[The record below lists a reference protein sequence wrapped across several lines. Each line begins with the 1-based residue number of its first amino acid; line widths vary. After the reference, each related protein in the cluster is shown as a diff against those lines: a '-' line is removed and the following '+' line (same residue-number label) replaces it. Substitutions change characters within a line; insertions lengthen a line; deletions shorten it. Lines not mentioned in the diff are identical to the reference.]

1 MKKFKLCDLCV
12 SAVIKKCAPA
22 PRAKR
27 AVSIKLIKMNE
38 VLTLLKPRIWPL
50 KNRGL
55 SKANG
60 NSNARLF
67 LLGSFGLLFWSGIFA
82 VSWRV
87 LVYFKGIEDIG
98 DILGYKLLSMM
109 LVVSFALL
117 LFSSILTSLSKLY
130 LSRDLLLVHS
140 FPVSSYKI
148 FITRWIDSTIDSAW
162 MVIIYTLPVFISYGI
177 VYQVGVFYYFNTM
190 ISMMCLAVIASAIST
205 LLVMAAVIIIPASRM
220 KSVFILMGILFFVV
234 IYLAIRLSQ
243 PELLVDPEVF
253 DSVMVYITSLQTPS
267 SPFLPSSWAYD
278 SIRSALSGSFSNCLF
293 FTALSL
299 SFAGMIVS
307 VMIFLSDAIYFKGFS
322 KTQNASA
329 RLIKYNVTRDR
340 IFNFLPGPV
349 KSFAVKEIKTFLRD
363 QTQWTQIFL
372 IAALVV
378 IYVYN
383 FKVLPLE
390 KSPIKTVYLQNLFSF
405 LNMGLALFV
414 LTAVTA
420 RFAYPAV
427 SLEREAFWLVKTS
440 PLSIRTF
447 LWIKFFIY
455 YLPLLILTEILI
467 VATNILLQVTPFM
480 MILSTL
486 TIFFIVP
493 GIVAMGIGLGAAYPD
508 FKAENP
514 TQTITSFGGLVFMIV
529 CAGYIGLVVIIEAG
543 PVYHL
548 FMADIR
554 NKIIT
559 LPAWI
564 WIVGSFTLVLVL
576 SLLAISMPMRF
587 GERRLS
593 QLLT

>member
-1 MKKFKLCDLCV
+1 
-12 SAVIKKCAPA
+12 
-22 PRAKR
+22 
-27 AVSIKLIKMNE
+27 MNE

-60 NSNARLF
+60 NSGASF
-67 LLGSFGLLFWSGIFA
+67 LLLGAFGLLFWCGIFA

-87 LVYFKGIEDIG
+87 LIYFKGIEDIG

-140 FPVSSYKI
+140 MPVSSYKI
-148 FITRWIDSTIDSAW
+148 FIARWIDSTIDSAW

-177 VYQVGVFYYFNTM
+177 VYQTGVFYYVNTM

-205 LLVMAAVIIIPASRM
+205 LMVMAAVIFIPASRM

-267 SPFLPSSWAYD
+267 SPFLPSSWVYD
-278 SIRSALSGSFSNCLF
+278 SIRSALSGSISNSLF

-307 VMIFLSDAIYFKGFS
+307 AMIFLSDAIYFKGYS
-322 KTQNASA
+322 KTQNAPA
-329 RLIKYNVTRDR
+329 RLFKKNVASDR

-349 KSFAVKEIKTFLRD
+349 KSFTVKEIKTFLRD

-467 VATNILLQVTPFM
+467 VATNLLLQVTPFM

-486 TIFFIVP
+486 TVFFIVP
-493 GIVAMGIGLGAAYPD
+493 GIVAMGVGLGAAYPD

-514 TQTITSFGGLVFMIV
+514 TQTITSFGGLVYMIA

-543 PVYHL
+543 PVYNL
-548 FMADIR
+548 FMAGIR

-559 LPAWI
+559 FPAWI

-576 SLLAISMPMRF
+576 SLLAIFMPMRF

-593 QLLT
+593 ELLT

>member
-1 MKKFKLCDLCV
+1 
-12 SAVIKKCAPA
+12 
-22 PRAKR
+22 
-27 AVSIKLIKMNE
+27 MNDII
-38 VLTLLKPRIWPL
+38 TLLKPRIWPL

-55 SKANG
+55 SDANG
-60 NSNARLF
+60 KSNTRFL
-67 LLGSFGLLFWSGIFA
+67 LLGSFGLLLWCGIFA

-87 LVYFKGIEDIG
+87 LIYFKGVEEIG

-140 FPVSSYKI
+140 LPVSSYKI
-148 FITRWIDSTIDSAW
+148 FITRWIDSTLESTW
-162 MVIIYTLPVFISYGI
+162 MVIIYTLPVFIAYGL
-177 VYQVGVFYYFNTM
+177 VYQSGLFYYLSTTITM
-190 ISMMCLAVIASAIST
+190 LCLATIASAIST
-205 LLVMAAVIIIPASRM
+205 LMVMIAVLFIPASRM
-220 KSVFILMGILFFVV
+220 KSVFIFMGILFFVV
-234 IYLAIRLSQ
+234 IYLAIRLSK

-278 SIRSALSGSFSNCLF
+278 SIRSALSGSIGDSLF

-299 SFAGMIVS
+299 SFAGMLLFATIL
-307 VMIFLSDAIYFKGFS
+307 ISDAIYFKGFS
-322 KTQNASA
+322 KTQNAPV
-329 RLIKYNVTRDR
+329 RLFKKHVASDR
-340 IFNFLPGPV
+340 IFNFLPGPM
-349 KSFAVKEIKTFLRD
+349 KSFMVKEIKTFLRD
-363 QTQWTQIFL
+363 QTQWTQVFL
-372 IAALVV
+372 IATLVV

-405 LNMGLALFV
+405 LNMALALFV

-440 PLSIRTF
+440 PLSVRTF
-447 LWIKFFIY
+447 LWVKFFIY

-480 MILSTL
+480 MALSGITVFL
-486 TIFFIVP
+486 VVP

-508 FKAENP
+508 FKAQNP
-514 TQTITSFGGLVFMIV
+514 TQTVTSFGGLVFMIA
-529 CAGYIGLVVIIEAG
+529 CAGYIGLVIILEAG
-543 PVYHL
+543 PVYNL
-548 FMADIR
+548 FMAGVH
-554 NKIIT
+554 NKTIHLSIW
-559 LPAWI
+559 L
-564 WIVGSFTLVLVL
+564 WIVGSFIVVLIL
-576 SLLAISMPMRF
+576 SLLAISLPMRF
-587 GERRLS
+587 GEKRLS
-593 QLLT
+593 GLLT

>member
-1 MKKFKLCDLCV
+1 MND
-12 SAVIKKCAPA
+12 VI
-22 PRAKR
+22 
-27 AVSIKLIKMNE
+27 
-38 VLTLLKPRIWPL
+38 TLLKPRIWPL
-50 KNRGL
+50 KHRGL
-55 SKANG
+55 TNTNG
-60 NSNARLF
+60 KSSARFL
-67 LLGSFGLLFWSGIFA
+67 LLGSFGLLFWFGIFGI
-82 VSWRV
+82 SWRV
-87 LVYFKGIEDIG
+87 LTYFKGIEDIG

-140 FPVSSYKI
+140 LPVSSYKI
-148 FITRWIDSTIDSAW
+148 FITRWIDSTVESAW
-162 MVIIYTLPVFISYGI
+162 MVIIYTLPVFVSYGL
-177 VYQVGVFYYFNTM
+177 VYQSGPFYYINIMITM
-190 ISMMCLAVIASAIST
+190 LCLAAIASTIST
-205 LLVMAAVIIIPASRM
+205 LMVMIAVIFIPASRM
-220 KSVFILMGILFFVV
+220 KSIFIFMGILFFVV
-234 IYLAIRLSQ
+234 IYLAIRLSK

-253 DSVMVYITSLQTPS
+253 DTVLVYITSLQTPS

-278 SIRSALSGSFSNCLF
+278 SIRFALSGSIGDSLF
-293 FTALSL
+293 FTALSFC
-299 SFAGMIVS
+299 FAGMIVFA
-307 VMIFLSDAIYFKGFS
+307 MILLSDAIYFKGFS
-322 KTQNASA
+322 KTQNAPA
-329 RLIKYNVTRDR
+329 RLFKNHLAGER
-340 IFNFLPGPV
+340 IFSFLPGPI
-349 KSFAVKEIKTFLRD
+349 KSFTIKEIKTFLRD
-363 QTQWTQIFL
+363 QTQWTQLFL

-440 PLSIRTF
+440 PLSMRTF

-480 MILSTL
+480 MALSGL
-486 TIFFIVP
+486 TVFLVVP

-508 FKAENP
+508 FKAQNP
-514 TQTITSFGGLVFMIV
+514 TQTVTSFGGLVFMIA

-543 PVYHL
+543 PVYNL
-548 FMADIR
+548 FMASVH
-554 NKIIT
+554 NKTISLSI
-559 LPAWI
+559 WI
-564 WIVGSFTLVLVL
+564 WIAGSFALVLVL
-576 SLLAISMPMRF
+576 SLLAIFLPMRF
-587 GERRLS
+587 GERYLS
-593 QLLT
+593 KLLI

>member
-1 MKKFKLCDLCV
+1 
-12 SAVIKKCAPA
+12 
-22 PRAKR
+22 
-27 AVSIKLIKMNE
+27 MNDII
-38 VLTLLKPRIWPL
+38 TLLKPRIWPL
-50 KNRGL
+50 KHRGL
-55 SKANG
+55 SNANG
-60 NSNARLF
+60 KSSVRFL
-67 LLGSFGLLFWSGIFA
+67 LLGSFGLLFWFGLFA

-140 FPVSSYKI
+140 LPVSAYKI
-148 FITRWIDSTIDSAW
+148 FIARWIDSTLESAW
-162 MVIIYTLPVFISYGI
+162 MVIIYTLPVFVAYGL
-177 VYQVGVFYYFNTM
+177 VYRAGAFYYVNIMTTM
-190 ISMMCLAVIASAIST
+190 LCMAAIASTIST
-205 LLVMAAVIIIPASRM
+205 LMVMIAVIFIPASRM
-220 KSVFILMGILFFVV
+220 KSVFIFMGILFFVV
-234 IYLAIRLSQ
+234 IYLAIRLSK

-267 SPFLPSSWAYD
+267 SPFMPSSWAYD
-278 SIRSALSGSFSNCLF
+278 SIRFALSGSLRDSLF
-293 FTALSL
+293 FSALSF
-299 SFAGMIVS
+299 SCAGMILFA
-307 VMIFLSDAIYFKGFS
+307 MIWLADAIYFKGFS
-322 KTQNASA
+322 KTQNAPV
-329 RLIKYNVTRDR
+329 RLFKNHVAAER
-340 IFNFLPGPV
+340 IFDFLPGPI
-349 KSFAVKEIKTFLRD
+349 KSFTIKEIKTFLRD
-363 QTQWTQIFL
+363 QTQWTQLFL

-405 LNMGLALFV
+405 LNMALALFV

-440 PLSIRTF
+440 PLSVRTF

-480 MILSTL
+480 MALSGFTVFL
-486 TIFFIVP
+486 VVP

-508 FKAENP
+508 FKAQNP
-514 TQTITSFGGLVFMIV
+514 TQTVTSFGGLVFMIA
-529 CAGYIGLVVIIEAG
+529 CAGYIGLVIIIEAG
-543 PVYHL
+543 PVYNL
-548 FMADIR
+548 FMAGIH
-554 NKIIT
+554 NKTISPTI
-559 LPAWI
+559 WI
-564 WIVGSFTLVLVL
+564 WIVGSFILVVVF
-576 SLLAISMPMRF
+576 SLLAIFLPMRF

-593 QLLT
+593 GLPT

>member
-1 MKKFKLCDLCV
+1 
-12 SAVIKKCAPA
+12 
-22 PRAKR
+22 
-27 AVSIKLIKMNE
+27 MNE
-38 VLTLLKPRIWPL
+38 VLTLFKPRIWPI
-50 KNRGL
+50 KNRGF

-60 NSNARLF
+60 KGNVRLF
-67 LLGSFGLLFWSGIFA
+67 VLGAFGLIFWCGIFA

-87 LVYFKGIEDIG
+87 LIYFKGIEDIG

-130 LSRDLLLVHS
+130 LSRDLMLVHS
-140 FPVSSYKI
+140 LPVSSYKI
-148 FITRWIDSTIDSAW
+148 FITRWIDSTVDSAW
-162 MVIIYTLPVFISYGI
+162 MVIIYTLPVLISYGI
-177 VYQVGVFYYFNTM
+177 VYQTGVFYYLNTIIAM
-190 ISMMCLAVIASAIST
+190 LCLAAIASAIST
-205 LLVMAAVIIIPASRM
+205 LLVMTAVIFIPATRM
-220 KSVFILMGILFFVV
+220 KSVFILMGILSFVV

-253 DSVMVYITSLQTPS
+253 DTVMVYLTSLQTPS
-267 SPFLPSSWAYD
+267 SPFLPSSWIYD
-278 SIRSALSGSFSNCLF
+278 SIRSALAGAIGNSLF

-299 SFAGMIVS
+299 SFTGVIVFGL
-307 VMIFLSDAIYFKGFS
+307 ILLADAIYFKGFS
-322 KTQNASA
+322 KTQNAPT
-329 RLIKYNVTRDR
+329 RLIKSNVIGDR
-340 IFNFLPGPV
+340 IFNFLPGPI
-349 KSFAVKEIKTFLRD
+349 KSFTVKEIKTFLRD

-390 KSPIKTVYLQNLFSF
+390 KSPIKTEYLQNLFSF

-427 SLEREAFWLVKTS
+427 SMEREAFWLVKTS

-467 VATNILLQVTPFM
+467 TATNLLLQVTPFM

-486 TIFFIVP
+486 TVFFAVP

-514 TQTITSFGGLVFMIV
+514 TQTITSFGGLIFMIA
-529 CAGYIGLVVIIEAG
+529 CAGYIGLVVFIEAG
-543 PVYHL
+543 PVYNL
-548 FMADIR
+548 FMAGIH
-554 NKIIT
+554 NEFISLST
-559 LPAWI
+559 WI
-564 WIVGSFTLVLVL
+564 WIIGSFSLVLIV
-576 SLLAISMPMRF
+576 SLLAIFVPLRF
-587 GERRLS
+587 GQRRLS
-593 QLLT
+593 QLLI

>member
-1 MKKFKLCDLCV
+1 
-12 SAVIKKCAPA
+12 
-22 PRAKR
+22 
-27 AVSIKLIKMNE
+27 MNE
-38 VLTLLKPRIWPL
+38 VLTLFKPRIWPI
-50 KNRGL
+50 KNRGF

-60 NSNARLF
+60 KSSLRFF
-67 LLGSFGLLFWSGIFA
+67 LLGTFGLLFWCGIFA

-130 LSRDLLLVHS
+130 LSRDLMLVHS
-140 FPVSSYKI
+140 LPVSSYKI
-148 FITRWIDSTIDSAW
+148 FITRWIDSTVDSAW
-162 MVIIYTLPVFISYGI
+162 MVIIYTLPVLISYGI
-177 VYQVGVFYYFNTM
+177 VYQAGLFYYLNTLIAM
-190 ISMMCLAVIASAIST
+190 LCLAVIASAIST
-205 LLVMAAVIIIPASRM
+205 VLVMTAVIYIPATRM

-234 IYLAIRLSQ
+234 LYLAVRLSQ

-253 DSVMVYITSLQTPS
+253 DTVMVYISSLQTPS
-267 SPFLPSSWAYD
+267 SPFLPSSWVYD
-278 SIRSALSGSFSNCLF
+278 SIRSALAGATGNSLF

-299 SFAGMIVS
+299 SFTGVIVFAL
-307 VMIFLSDAIYFKGFS
+307 ILLADAIYFKGFS
-322 KTQNASA
+322 KTQNAPA
-329 RLIKYNVTRDR
+329 RLFKSNVIGDR
-340 IFNFLPGPV
+340 IFSFLPGPI
-349 KSFAVKEIKTFLRD
+349 KSFTVKEIKTFLRD
-363 QTQWTQIFL
+363 QTQWTQVFL

-390 KSPIKTVYLQNLFSF
+390 KSPIKTEYLQNLFSF

-427 SLEREAFWLVKTS
+427 SMEREAFWLVKTS

-455 YLPLLILTEILI
+455 YLPLLILTEVLI
-467 VATNILLQVTPFM
+467 TATNILLQVTPFM

-486 TIFFIVP
+486 TVFFVVP
-493 GIVAMGIGLGAAYPD
+493 GIVAIGIGLGAAYPD

-514 TQTITSFGGLVFMIV
+514 TQTITSFGGLVFMIT
-529 CAGYIGLVVIIEAG
+529 CAGYIGLVVLLEAG
-543 PVYHL
+543 PVYNL
-548 FMADIR
+548 FMAGIR
-554 NKIIT
+554 NESINLST
-559 LPAWI
+559 WI
-564 WIVGSFTLVLVL
+564 WIVGSFSLVLIF
-576 SLLAISMPMRF
+576 SLLAVFVPMRF
-587 GERRLS
+587 GQRRLS
-593 QLLT
+593 QLPI

>member
-1 MKKFKLCDLCV
+1 
-12 SAVIKKCAPA
+12 
-22 PRAKR
+22 
-27 AVSIKLIKMNE
+27 MNE
-38 VLTLLKPRIWPL
+38 VLTLFKPRIWPL
-50 KNRGL
+50 KNRGIT
-55 SKANG
+55 KANG
-60 NSNARLF
+60 KSSAHF
-67 LLGSFGLLFWSGIFA
+67 LVLGSFGLLFWCGIFA

-140 FPVSSYKI
+140 MPVSSYKI
-148 FITRWIDSTIDSAW
+148 FIARWIDSTIDSAW
-162 MVIIYTLPVFISYGI
+162 MVIIYTLPVLISYGI
-177 VYQVGVFYYFNTM
+177 VYQTGIFYYFNTM
-190 ISMMCLAVIASAIST
+190 ISMLCLATIASAVST
-205 LLVMAAVIIIPASRM
+205 LMVMVAVIFIPASRM
-220 KSVFILMGILFFVV
+220 KSVLIFMGILSFVV

-253 DSVMVYITSLQTPS
+253 DTVMVYISSLQTPS
-267 SPFLPSSWAYD
+267 SPFLPSSWVYD
-278 SIRSALSGSFSNCLF
+278 SIRSALSGAISSSLF
-293 FTALSL
+293 FTALSV
-299 SFAGMIVS
+299 SFAGLLVF
-307 VMIFLSDAIYFKGFS
+307 VLVLFSDAMYFKGFS
-322 KTQNASA
+322 KTQNAPA
-329 RLIKYNVTRDR
+329 RLFKNSILSDR
-340 IFNFLPGPV
+340 IFNFMPGPV
-349 KSFAVKEIKTFLRD
+349 KSFTVKEIKTFLRE

-372 IAALVV
+372 IAALII

-427 SLEREAFWLVKTS
+427 SMEREAFWLVKTS
-440 PLSIRTF
+440 PLSIRAF

-455 YLPLLILTEILI
+455 YFPLLILTEVLI
-467 VATNILLQVTPFM
+467 VATNIMLQVTPFM
-480 MILSTL
+480 MALSTL
-486 TIFFIVP
+486 TVFFIVP

-529 CAGYIGLVVIIEAG
+529 CAGYIGLAVIIEAG

-548 FMADIR
+548 FMAGIR
-554 NKIIT
+554 NKIISIY
-559 LPAWI
+559 AWI
-564 WIVGSFTLVLVL
+564 WIFGSFTLVLFISV
-576 SLLAISMPMRF
+576 LAISLPMRF
-587 GERRLS
+587 GERRLAK
-593 QLLT
+593 LLI

>member
-1 MKKFKLCDLCV
+1 
-12 SAVIKKCAPA
+12 
-22 PRAKR
+22 
-27 AVSIKLIKMNE
+27 MNE
-38 VLTLLKPRIWPL
+38 VLTLFKPRIWPL

-60 NSNARLF
+60 KGGARLI
-67 LLGSFGLLFWSGIFA
+67 LLGTFGLLFWCGIFA

-87 LVYFKGIEDIG
+87 LIYFKGIEDIG

-117 LFSSILTSLSKLY
+117 LFSNILTSLSKLY

-140 FPVSSYKI
+140 LPVSSYKI
-148 FITRWIDSTIDSAW
+148 FITRWVDSTIDSAW
-162 MVIIYTLPVFISYGI
+162 MVIIYTMPVLISYGI
-177 VYQVGVFYYFNTM
+177 VYKTGIFYYINTLIAM
-190 ISMMCLAVIASAIST
+190 LCLAAIASAIST
-205 LLVMAAVIIIPASRM
+205 LLVMTAVIFIPASRM
-220 KSVFILMGILFFVV
+220 KSVFILMGILSFVV

-253 DSVMVYITSLQTPS
+253 DTVMVYITSLQTPS
-267 SPFLPSSWAYD
+267 SPFLPSSWIYD
-278 SIRSALSGSFSNCLF
+278 SIRSALAGATGNSLF

-299 SFAGMIVS
+299 SFAGMIAFALV
-307 VMIFLSDAIYFKGFS
+307 LLADAIYFKGFS
-322 KTQNASA
+322 KTQNAPA
-329 RLIKYNVTRDR
+329 RLFKSNVIGDR

-349 KSFAVKEIKTFLRD
+349 KSFTVKEIKTFLRD

-414 LTAVTA
+414 LTAITA

-455 YLPLLILTEILI
+455 YLPLLILTEVLI
-467 VATNILLQVTPFM
+467 AATNILLQVTPFM

-486 TIFFIVP
+486 TVFFVVP
-493 GIVAMGIGLGAAYPD
+493 GIVALGIGLGAAYPD

-514 TQTITSFGGLVFMIV
+514 TQTITSFGGLVFMIA
-529 CAGYIGLVVIIEAG
+529 CAGYIGLVVLIEAG
-543 PVYHL
+543 PVYNL
-548 FMADIR
+548 FMAGIR
-554 NKIIT
+554 NKFIS
-559 LPAWI
+559 LSAWI
-564 WIVGSFTLVLVL
+564 WIIGSFGLVLVL
-576 SLLAISMPMRF
+576 SLLAIFLPMRF
-587 GERRLS
+587 GRRRLS
-593 QLLT
+593 QLLI

>member
-1 MKKFKLCDLCV
+1 MND
-12 SAVIKKCAPA
+12 VI
-22 PRAKR
+22 
-27 AVSIKLIKMNE
+27 
-38 VLTLLKPRIWPL
+38 TLLKPRIWPL
-50 KNRGL
+50 KHRGL
-55 SKANG
+55 TNTNG
-60 NSNARLF
+60 KSSARFL
-67 LLGSFGLLFWSGIFA
+67 LLGSFGLLFWFGIFGI
-82 VSWRV
+82 SWRV
-87 LVYFKGIEDIG
+87 LTYFKGIEDIG

-140 FPVSSYKI
+140 LPVSSYKI
-148 FITRWIDSTIDSAW
+148 FITRWIDSTLESAW
-162 MVIIYTLPVFISYGI
+162 MVIIYTLPVFVSYGL
-177 VYQVGVFYYFNTM
+177 VYQSGPFYYMNIMITM
-190 ISMMCLAVIASAIST
+190 LCLAAIASTIST
-205 LLVMAAVIIIPASRM
+205 LMVMIAVIFIPASRM
-220 KSVFILMGILFFVV
+220 KSIFIFMGILFFVV
-234 IYLAIRLSQ
+234 IYLAIRLSK

-253 DSVMVYITSLQTPS
+253 DTVLVYITSLQTPS

-278 SIRSALSGSFSNCLF
+278 SIRFALSGSIGDSLF
-293 FTALSL
+293 FTALSFC
-299 SFAGMIVS
+299 FAGMIVFA
-307 VMIFLSDAIYFKGFS
+307 MILLSDAIYFKGFS
-322 KTQNASA
+322 KTQNAPA
-329 RLIKYNVTRDR
+329 RLFKNHLAGER
-340 IFNFLPGPV
+340 IFSFLPGPI
-349 KSFAVKEIKTFLRD
+349 KSFTIKEIKTFLRD
-363 QTQWTQIFL
+363 QTQWTQLFL

-440 PLSIRTF
+440 PLSMRTF

-480 MILSTL
+480 MALSGL
-486 TIFFIVP
+486 TVFLVVP

-508 FKAENP
+508 FKAQNP
-514 TQTITSFGGLVFMIV
+514 TQTVTSFGGLVFMIA

-543 PVYHL
+543 PVYNL
-548 FMADIR
+548 FMASVH
-554 NKIIT
+554 NKTISLSI
-559 LPAWI
+559 WI
-564 WIVGSFTLVLVL
+564 WIAGSFALVLVL
-576 SLLAISMPMRF
+576 SLLAIFLPMRF
-587 GERRLS
+587 GERYLS
-593 QLLT
+593 KLLI

>member
-1 MKKFKLCDLCV
+1 Q
-12 SAVIKKCAPA
+12 SPA
-22 PRAKR
+22 AR
-27 AVSIKLIKMNE
+27 IMNE
-38 VLTLLKPRIWPL
+38 ILTLFKPRIWPI
-50 KNRGL
+50 KNHSL

-60 NSNARLF
+60 KSGARFFF
-67 LLGSFGLLFWSGIFA
+67 LGTIGLLFWCGIFA

-130 LSRDLLLVHS
+130 LSRDLFLVHS
-140 FPVSSYKI
+140 LPISSYKI
-148 FITRWIDSTIDSAW
+148 FITRWIDSTVDSAW
-162 MVIIYTLPVFISYGI
+162 MVIIYTMPVLISYGI
-177 VYQVGVFYYFNTM
+177 VYQTGLFYYLNVVIAM
-190 ISMMCLAVIASAIST
+190 LCLAAIASAFST
-205 LLVMAAVIIIPASRM
+205 LLVMTAVIFIPATRM
-220 KSVFILMGILFFVV
+220 KSVFILMGILSFVV

-253 DSVMVYITSLQTPS
+253 DTVMVYITSLQTPS
-267 SPFLPSSWAYD
+267 SPFLPSSWIYD
-278 SIRSALSGSFSNCLF
+278 SIQSALAGAIGSSLF

-299 SFAGMIVS
+299 SFAG
-307 VMIFLSDAIYFKGFS
+307 VMVLALILLADAIYFKGFS
-322 KTQNASA
+322 KTQNAPA
-329 RLIKYNVTRDR
+329 RLFKSNVIGDR
-340 IFNFLPGPV
+340 MFNFLPGPI
-349 KSFAVKEIKTFLRD
+349 KSFTVKEIKTFLRD

-420 RFAYPAV
+420 RFAFPAV

-467 VATNILLQVTPFM
+467 SATNILLDVTPFM
-480 MILSTL
+480 MVLSTL
-486 TIFFIVP
+486 TVFFVVP

-514 TQTITSFGGLVFMIV
+514 TQTITSFGGLVFMV
-529 CAGYIGLVVIIEAG
+529 ACAGYIGLVVLIEAG
-543 PVYHL
+543 PVYNL
-548 FMADIR
+548 FMASIH
-554 NKIIT
+554 NKFIS
-559 LPAWI
+559 LPTWI
-564 WIVGSFTLVLVL
+564 WIIGSFSLVLVL
-576 SLLAISMPMRF
+576 SLLAIFLPMRF
-587 GERRLS
+587 GRRRLS
-593 QLLT
+593 KLLI